1 MGGAVADLPPAARGA
16 DAFRSL
22 ARLCRAIAL
31 DGRAMLL
38 IVDDIH
44 ELDDKRALDV
54 VAYLA
59 DNMPATWSTGF
70 ATRSTVGLPVARWR
84 INRSLAE
91 LGFSDLAMDQSEC
104 TQMLRDLGLDPSEEL
119 AREIHER
126 TEGWAAGIYLAGL
139 SLKAGHRS
147 TGAAVTG
154 DDDMIRT
161 YLETEILAG
170 MEPATYDM
178 LVRTSVVDEVSGP
191 LADAITGGSGSAARL
206 YKLAR
211 SNHLVIPLDSQRRW
225 FRYHYL
231 LRDLLARRLEEAAC
245 RRHRGS
251 SPRGALV

>member
-1 MGGAVADLPPAARGA
+1 
-16 DAFRSL
+16 
-22 ARLCRAIAL
+22 
-31 DGRAMLL
+31 
-38 IVDDIH
+38 
-44 ELDDKRALDV
+44 
-54 VAYLA
+54 
-59 DNMPATWSTGF
+59 
-70 ATRSTVGLPVARWR
+70 
-84 INRSLAE
+84 
-91 LGFSDLAMDQSEC
+91 MDQSEC
-104 TQMLRDLGLDPSEEL
+104 TQMLRDLGLDTSEEL

-206 YKLAR
+206 YELAR
-211 SNHLVIPLDSQRRW
+211 SNQLVIPLDSQRRW
-225 FRYHYL
+225 FRYHCL
-231 LRDLLARRLEEAAC
+231 LRDLLARRLEELPAGAAEAH
-245 RRHRGS
+245 HRAA
-251 SPRGALV
+251 RLV